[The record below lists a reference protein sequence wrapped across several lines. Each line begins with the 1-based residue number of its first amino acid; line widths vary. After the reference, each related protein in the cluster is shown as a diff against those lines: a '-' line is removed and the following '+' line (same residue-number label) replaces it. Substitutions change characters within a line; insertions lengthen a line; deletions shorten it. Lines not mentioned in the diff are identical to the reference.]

1 MKKDKPPYIH
11 PDGSILP
18 SVNQILDTTTETPS
32 KTFTPSEE
40 KKRQER
46 MYRGSCC
53 HAAIADLL
61 SGTTPTIDEII
72 LPWWGSICGFVGG
85 VVQSEA
91 KILLSEQPLIH
102 PVLRYGGT
110 PDLVLSWDGK
120 TTALIDLK
128 STEGTWSYDPETKN
142 RSYTPYWN
150 EYRKLE
156 PSEIPP
162 RFLTWDNANPYLKRA
177 FLQATFYKMLT
188 EYHDISISEIWIVVL
203 TKAQYQIIH
212 LPSNLWNECYG
223 EAIARLKKF
232 NTQQLENIVA

>member
-18 SVNQILDTTTETPS
+18 SVNQILDATDETPS
-32 KTFTPSEE
+32 KTRTPSEE

-61 SGTTPTIDEII
+61 TGTTPVIDEVI
-72 LPWWGSICGFVGG
+72 LPWWASISGFVGA
-85 VVQSEA
+85 VVKGEA
-91 KILLSEQPLIH
+91 KILLSEKPLVH
-102 PVLRYGGT
+102 PILRYGGT
-110 PDLVLSWDGK
+110 PDLILQWPSN
-120 TTALIDLK
+120 TTTLIDLK
-128 STEGTWSYDPETKN
+128 STEGSWSYDKKTKT

-150 EYRKLE
+150 EYRQLD
-156 PSEIPP
+156 PSETPP

-177 FLQATFYKMLT
+177 WIQSTFYKMLA

-203 TKAQYQIIH
+203 TKANYQVIP
-212 LPSNLWNECYG
+212 LRGDLWSHCYS
-223 EAIARLKKF
+223 EAIARLEKF
-232 NTQQLENIVA
+232 YAPKIEIEVA